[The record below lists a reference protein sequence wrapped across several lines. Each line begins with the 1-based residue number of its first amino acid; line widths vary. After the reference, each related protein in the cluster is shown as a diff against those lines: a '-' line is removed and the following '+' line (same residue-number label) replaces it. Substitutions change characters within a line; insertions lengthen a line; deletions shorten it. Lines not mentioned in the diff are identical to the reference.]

1 MYQVTFIRSGK
12 LHVVTSPNRSTM
24 LALQASVAHSR
35 VWRSLG
41 CGAWAL
47 I

>member
-1 MYQVTFIRSGK
+1 MYQVTFIRDGA

-24 LALQASVAHSR
+24 LTLGASVAGSR
-35 VWRSLG
+35 VWQSLG